1 MKSLYDPCAAAELAR
16 GAAAAY
22 GKDQDMTAW
31 AREQGCRGC
40 EVARDDATDT
50 LGFVAAN
57 GARAFVVFR
66 GTRDLRNWITDL
78 DCRRVKMRPNAEMLK
93 TENLKSESISACQR
107 VSVSA
112 FSLVEVHEG
121 FLRALDSVW
130 ERVAEALGRM
140 AAGKR
145 DLFFAGH
152 SLGGALAML
161 AAARWEG
168 VQSEDGGLR
177 MEDGSNGEDG
187 GSRME
192 DGSNGEDGG
201 LRMEDGSSSSIL
213 QTPSSII
220 ASTSTLQ
227 TPSSIF
233 VYTFGQPRVGN
244 GAWARWY
251 DGMLRGRSFRVVHA
265 QDVVARMPWLLGR
278 FRHAGTEIF
287 YDALGRMRQDWPWW
301 AKAPGDAAGLWREW
315 KRGKIALLGDHHV
328 STYVELL
335 LAECETETILPRSC
349 AV

>member
-1 MKSLYDPCAAAELAR
+1 
-16 GAAAAY
+16 
-22 GKDQDMTAW
+22 
-31 AREQGCRGC
+31 
-40 EVARDDATDT
+40 
-50 LGFVAAN
+50 
-57 GARAFVVFR
+57 
-66 GTRDLRNWITDL
+66 
-78 DCRRVKMRPNAEMLK
+78 
-93 TENLKSESISACQR
+93 
-107 VSVSA
+107 
-112 FSLVEVHEG
+112 
-121 FLRALDSVW
+121 
-130 ERVAEALGRM
+130 
-140 AAGKR
+140 
-145 DLFFAGH
+145 
-152 SLGGALAML
+152 ML

-168 VQSEDGGLR
+168 GQSEDGGLR
-177 MEDGSNGEDG
+177 MEDG
-187 GSRME
+187 R
-192 DGSNGEDGG
+192 
-201 LRMEDGSSSSIL
+201 SS
-213 QTPSSII
+213 
-220 ASTSTLQ
+220 STLQ